1 VRPGRRLGPA
11 TLALALLAGAALAQ
25 APLKPALGRAA
36 EARAMVRACREF
48 RPELAEQVGR
58 AFEGWWE
65 RSSEVADAVHAL
77 YFGASSPGQA
87 AQRRAFEALQGR
99 LLAEAER
106 ARATDPEAFAERCR
120 RFIEQLES
128 GVRTGVPLPAG
139 LSVRMFR

>member
-11 TLALALLAGAALAQ
+11 TLALAILAGAALAQ

-36 EARAMVRACREF
+36 EARAMAQACREF
-48 RPELAEQVGR
+48 RPELAEQVGQ

-87 AQRRAFEALQGR
+87 VQRRAFEDLQER
-99 LLAEAER
+99 LLTD
-106 ARATDPEAFAERCR
+106 ARRSQATTPEAFAERCR
-120 RFIEQLES
+120 RFIERLES
-128 GVRTGVPLPAG
+128 GAQPGVPRPTG
-139 LSVRMFR
+139 LSVRMIR